1 MVVVLDYN
9 KLVDPDC
16 DLYQYIDDAFGNKP
30 GALGACF
37 VSNVPGFPELRE
49 KCLRYG
55 SQLAALSQSEL
66 DSMVDLESCYMFGWS
81 HGKEIMNGK
90 ADFAKGSFYFNPLH
104 DVPASEDPEFAA
116 KFVEYGRPNIWPPSL
131 PQMKHD
137 LMELGQ
143 LIIKVGKLVALHC
156 DKYISKKHPD
166 LPPNFL
172 QSMIEQSMIPKSRLL
187 HYFPISKEDAEP
199 TPDGSMDSWCGL
211 HIDHSVL
218 TGLTSAMY
226 NDESDPS
233 FPQVDTSNKDIQD
246 ALKDAGLYIKD
257 KDEKFTQVKIPKE
270 YLAFQIGEAA
280 QVASKEA
287 LLATPHLV
295 RGAAY
300 PNMSRNTLALFMQ
313 PNVDQELMP
322 GYTFHD
328 FTKDIMARHYEQ

>member
-9 KLVDPDC
+9 KLVNPDS

-37 VSNVPGFPELRE
+37 VSNVPGFAELRE

-55 SQLAALSQSEL
+55 SRLAALSESEL
-66 DSMVDLESCYMFGWS
+66 DSMVDPQSTYMFGWS

-90 ADFAKGSFYFNPLH
+90 ADFAKGSFYFNPIH
-104 DVPASEDPEFAA
+104 DVPKSEDPEFAV
-116 KFVEYGRPNIWPPSL
+116 KFAEYGRPNIWPPSL
-131 PQMKHD
+131 PQIRED
-137 LMELGQ
+137 LMQ
-143 LIIKVGKLVALHC
+143 
-156 DKYISKKHPD
+156 HPD
-166 LPPNFL
+166 LPANFL
-172 QSMIEQSMIPKSRLL
+172 QSMIEKSVIPKSRLL

-199 TPDGSMDSWCGL
+199 TPDGNMDSWCGL
-211 HIDHSVL
+211 HLDHSVL

-233 FPQVDTSNKDIQD
+233 FPEVDTTNKDIQE

-257 KDEKFTQVKIPKE
+257 KDGKFTQVKIPKE

-280 QVASKEA
+280 QAASKEA

-313 PNVDQELMP
+313 PNVDQELRKD
-322 GYTFHD
+322 YTFD
-328 FTKDIMARHYEQ
+328 EFTKDVLARHYEQ